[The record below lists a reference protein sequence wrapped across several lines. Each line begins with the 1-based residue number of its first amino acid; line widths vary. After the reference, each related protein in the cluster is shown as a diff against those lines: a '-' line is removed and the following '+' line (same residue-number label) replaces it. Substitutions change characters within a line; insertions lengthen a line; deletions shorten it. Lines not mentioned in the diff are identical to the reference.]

1 MLNKL
6 ENGLIILGASFGLA
20 QIETILGIVILLFQI
35 GLIIYKGI
43 INVKNSIEKE
53 EYDKIDDT
61 IEDVIEDLKE
71 LEKEKEE

>member
-35 GLIIYKGI
+35 ALIIYKGI

-53 EYDKIDDT
+53 EYDKIDDN

-71 LEKEKEE
+71 LEKEE